1 VRRADTVARIGGDEL
16 AILLVGTPESQ
27 AARVFAK
34 IVAANA
40 APLAYEGLEIR
51 PTVSLGAAAYPR
63 HARDGETLRKLADDA
78 MYAAKTAG
86 GNRYLFYQ
94 G

>member
-1 VRRADTVARIGGDEL
+1 
-16 AILLVGTPESQ
+16 
-27 AARVFAK
+27 
-34 IVAANA
+34 
-40 APLAYEGLEIR
+40 
-51 PTVSLGAAAYPR
+51 VSLGAAAYPR